1 MGIRINI
8 QRNLQYLTDNKASV
22 EVSGSTVGEC
32 LDELVKLFP
41 GMEKGLSNKKK
52 SLLDYVEIFVNGKSA
67 YPKESETPV
76 KDGDEIF
83 LALMIAG
90 G

>member
-1 MGIRINI
+1 MGIKINI
-8 QRNLQYLTDNKASV
+8 QRNLQYLANNRGSV
-22 EVSGSTVGEC
+22 EVEGTTVGEC
-32 LDELVKLFP
+32 LDKLVKLFP
-41 GMEKGLSNKKK
+41 GMEKGPSGKKK
-52 SLLDYVEIFVNGKSA
+52 PLLDYVEIFVNGKSA
-67 YPKESETPV
+67 YPNELETQV